1 MRRILL
7 VLAVALLSLVV
18 PATTALAQGKGPP
31 LNEHNCGGVSS
42 FVTIENQEEGG
53 RGFGELV
60 STEYAQEQTID
71 NNTQANCG
79 DPARQNP

>member
-18 PATTALAQGKGPP
+18 PTATALAQGEGPP

-42 FVTIENQEEGG
+42 FVTLSEEGG
-53 RGFGELV
+53 QGFGELV
-60 STEYAQEQTID
+60 STGYAQEQTID

-79 DPARQNP
+79 ETPRQNP